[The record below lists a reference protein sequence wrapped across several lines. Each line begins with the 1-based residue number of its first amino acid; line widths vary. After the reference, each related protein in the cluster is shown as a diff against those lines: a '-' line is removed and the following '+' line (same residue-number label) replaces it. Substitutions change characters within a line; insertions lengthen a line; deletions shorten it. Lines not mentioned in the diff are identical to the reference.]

1 MPLPILMIVASEDDG
16 GMARVAFLLARHLP
30 AFDVEVRVAVHR
42 EAPLT
47 EWLGAAG
54 IQFDVVPELVETP
67 TRPRPDGRTRVGAVA
82 ANLRGLPAAARR
94 IREIARRHGSRILYS
109 HNTWSHYV
117 AAIAAAMLRPACPE
131 RSRREGRNLRRR
143 FQALAWDDPALGTK
157 HEALSTRVQ
166 AVWHIHNDH
175 SRWLTRMVDRAAM
188 RLGRVAAVAAVS
200 RSIGRPFE
208 GLRAPLT
215 VVTNGIDRE
224 ACDAAARMPLLRER
238 LALDTGAVV
247 VVYAGRLVAHKGI
260 HVLMGAARAALPL
273 VPNLHVV
280 VLGGTPRHADHDVV
294 ATLRAKADSW
304 GLAGRLHFPGHVVEV
319 ERHVADADVA
329 VVPSTCADG
338 CPLAAI
344 EALCLGVP
352 VIGSAIGGLPEIVRD
367 GIDGVLVP
375 PGDVAALAQAM
386 VSLARQPDRRRH
398 MARAA
403 RDGARDRFDSAQMA
417 RRVAAVLHS
426 AARTRPCGA

>member
-16 GMARVAFLLARHLP
+16 GMARVAFLLAKHLP
-30 AFDVEVRVAVHR
+30 AFDIEVRVAVHR

-47 EWLGAAG
+47 EWFRGAG
-54 IQFDVVPELVETP
+54 VQFDVVPELVETP

-82 ANLRGLPAAARR
+82 ANLRGLPAAARH
-94 IREIARRHGSRILYS
+94 IREIAQRHGSRILYS

-117 AAIAAAMLRPACPE
+117 C
-131 RSRREGRNLRRR
+131 
-143 FQALAWDDPALGTK
+143 ALAALRTS
-157 HEALSTRVQ
+157 HSALRTPVA

-188 RLGRVAAVAAVS
+188 RLGHVAAVAAVS
-200 RSIGRPFE
+200 SSIGRPFA

-215 VVTNGIDRE
+215 VITNGIDRE
-224 ACDAAARMPLLRER
+224 ACDAAARMPVLRER
-238 LALDTGAVV
+238 LGFDAGAVV

-260 HVLMGAARAALPL
+260 HVLMAAARTALPL
-273 VPNLHVV
+273 APNLHVV
-280 VLGGTPRHADHDVV
+280 VLGGTPRHAGRDVV
-294 ATLRAKADSW
+294 AALRAEADSW
-304 GLAGRLHFPGHVVEV
+304 GLAGRLHFPGHVGEV

-344 EALCLGVP
+344 EALSLGVP
-352 VIGSAIGGLPEIVRD
+352 VIASAIGGLPEIVRD

-403 RDGARDRFDSAQMA
+403 WDGARDRFDSVQMA
-417 RRVAAVLHS
+417 RRVAAVLHN
-426 AARTRPCGA
+426 AAPTRPGGA